1 MTLITLRA
9 MKLDHGTPVRMVT
22 CGDSV
27 VYEILVQVW
36 LTVSPLGPLTHLVV
50 ILPGPEYTIAT
61 GTLGVGLAPT
71 LGPWPL
77 G

>member
-9 MKLDHGTPVRMVT
+9 MKLDHGTPVKMDS

-27 VYEILVQVW
+27 ANEILVQVW
-36 LTVSPLGPLTHLVV
+36 LMVSPLGPLTHLVV
-50 ILPGPEYTIAT
+50 ILPEPEYTIAM
-61 GTLGVGLAPT
+61 GTLGVAPT